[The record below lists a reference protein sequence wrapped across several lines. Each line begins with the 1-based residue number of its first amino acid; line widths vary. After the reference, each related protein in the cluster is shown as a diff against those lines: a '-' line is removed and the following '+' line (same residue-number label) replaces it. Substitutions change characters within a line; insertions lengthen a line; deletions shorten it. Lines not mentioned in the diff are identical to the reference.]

1 MVSTN
6 SIYTNY
12 IATAHKRQLNLSII
26 QKIIYKCM
34 NLCIMGDSWGARRVT
49 EKDPPEHATGYD
61 PQKLIVDQLCEQCG
75 HTVLNISKNGA
86 SNFGQLKTLRYNI
99 LEKNLINFDYII
111 WFHTEP
117 VRDFTEFVSLDYNSP
132 GDKFDGN
139 IQFPNLSF
147 KNFYTDIEYLKFQN
161 FKYAQSLYKRFKI
174 PFILIGGAGPI
185 GHMHAKFNFV
195 HWKLN
200 SWNQELCGFT
210 TMPKNCY
217 LHHVVKMLNYGDYN
231 REEALK
237 EMTNLEKL
245 DILMHNNQTIYGD
258 KAHPSVNLYPN
269 IINRIQKHL

>member
-1 MVSTN
+1 MVYTN

-86 SNFGQLKTLRYNI
+86 SNFGQLRTLKYDV
-99 LEKNLINFDYII
+99 LEKKLIDFDYII
-111 WFHTEP
+111 WFFIEP
-117 VRDFTEFVSLDYNSP
+117 VRDFTEFISLNYNNP
-132 GDKFDGN
+132 GDEFDGK

-147 KNFYTDIEYLKFQN
+147 TNFYADIEYLKFQN
-161 FKYAQSLYKRFKI
+161 FKYAQELYNCFKI
-174 PFILIGGAGPI
+174 PFILIGGAGPVGNI
-185 GHMHAKFNFV
+185 PDEFNFV

-200 SWNQELCGFT
+200 SWNQELSGLDI
-210 TMPKNCY
+210 MPDNLW
-217 LHHVVKMLNYGDYN
+217 LHHIVKMLDYGNYK
-231 REEALK
+231 RAEALEEIK
-237 EMTNLEKL
+237 KIEKL
-245 DILMHNNQTIYGD
+245 NNIMFNNKELYSDKFHPSINLYEGLIERILMH
-258 KAHPSVNLYPN
+258 L
-269 IINRIQKHL
+269 